1 MCKRMLSHLLL
12 GSNIRI
18 LLTQVFYHEA
28 PEVQAPFLYVAGRRR
43 VFLRRPVG
51 FMVFSW
57 GVWASLPRYRSA
69 TPSGVKRRLLS

>member
-1 MCKRMLSHLLL
+1 MCKRMLS
-12 GSNIRI
+12 I
-18 LLTQVFYHEA
+18 LLTMKTCKISHKRQGGAEFFCA
-28 PEVQAPFLYVAGRRR
+28 ALS
-43 VFLRRPVG
+43 

>member
-1 MCKRMLSHLLL
+1 MWQ
-12 GSNIRI
+12 GGAEF
-18 LLTQVFYHEA
+18 FYA
-28 PEVQAPFLYVAGRRR
+28 ALWV
-43 VFLRRPVG
+43 

>member
-1 MCKRMLSHLLL
+1 MKPCKISHKRQGGAEFFCAALS
-12 GSNIRI
+12 
-18 LLTQVFYHEA
+18 
-28 PEVQAPFLYVAGRRR
+28 
-43 VFLRRPVG
+43 